1 MLQVLGPPP
10 SRVRDL
16 NEAKARRKR
25 RAFAIIWSVVMSR
38 LKKTVLVLCVT
49 LISRS
54 AFAFFDP
61 VTISLATWFTTSIA
75 MPVSYA
81 LGCAT
86 TYSPPIRLFGTERAV
101 YGLDWGS
108 LACHAE
114 NVYGMQLSFCGG
126 SFEQSLYG
134 LQLGIIASGYAQEEI
149 PLGDYHLFNIDHCRM
164 NGIQFGTFAAKT
176 AMANGFQLS
185 AIYNEAQTVNGF
197 QIGLVNETRKLHGLQ
212 VGLYNEAKRGLGLQV
227 GLVNFTRSG
236 MSKFFPV
243 LNFVF

>member
-1 MLQVLGPPP
+1 MKSLL
-10 SRVRDL
+10 
-16 NEAKARRKR
+16 RKVGLI
-25 RAFAIIWSVVMSR
+25 F
-38 LKKTVLVLCVT
+38 CVA

-61 VTISLATWFTTSIA
+61 VTISLATWFTTSIGL
-75 MPVSYA
+75 PVSYA
-81 LGCAT
+81 LGCAFA
-86 TYSPPIRLFGTERAV
+86 YSPGIRVFGTERAV

-114 NVYGMQLSFCGG
+114 NVYGMQMSFVGG
-126 SFEQSLYG
+126 SVEECLYG

-185 AIYNEAQTVNGF
+185 AIYNEAQTINGF
-197 QIGLVNETRKLHGLQ
+197 QIGLVNEARKLHGLQ
-212 VGLYNEAKRGLGLQV
+212 VGLYNSAVRGLGLQV
-227 GLVNFTRSG
+227 GLLNHAERS
-236 MSKFFPV
+236 FVEHLPV
-243 LNFVF
+243 LNFVY

>member
-1 MLQVLGPPP
+1 MDFEKL
-10 SRVRDL
+10 
-16 NEAKARRKR
+16 KMRRMRK
-25 RAFAIIWSVVMSR
+25 
-38 LKKTVLVLCVT
+38 LVLVLCVA

-61 VTISLATWFTTSIA
+61 VTISLATWLTTSIA

-81 LGCAT
+81 LGCAFA
-86 TYSPPIRLFGTERAV
+86 YSPGIRVCGSERPV

-114 NVYGMQLSFCGG
+114 NVYGLQMSFIGG
-126 SFEQSLYG
+126 SVEEDLYG

-149 PLGDYHLFNIDHCRM
+149 PLGDYHLFNIDHCHM
-164 NGIQFGTFAAKT
+164 NGIQFGMFAAKT

-197 QIGLVNETRKLHGLQ
+197 QVGLVNETRKLHGLQ
-212 VGLYNEAKRGLGLQV
+212 VGLCNTAKRGLGLQV
-227 GLVNFTRSG
+227 GLCNFTNSG
-236 MSKFFPV
+236 LVKFFPV

>member
-1 MLQVLGPPP
+1 M
-10 SRVRDL
+10 
-16 NEAKARRKR
+16 RK
-25 RAFAIIWSVVMSR
+25 
-38 LKKTVLVLCVT
+38 LVLVLCVA

-61 VTISLATWFTTSIA
+61 VTIGLASWLTTSIA

-81 LGCAT
+81 LGCAFA
-86 TYSPPIRLFGTERAV
+86 YSPGIRVFGSERAV

-114 NVYGMQLSFCGG
+114 NVYGLQMSFIGG
-126 SFEQSLYG
+126 SVEEDLYG
-134 LQLGIIASGYAQEEI
+134 LQLGIIASGYAHEEI
-149 PLGDYHLFNIDHCRM
+149 PLGDYHLFNIDHCHM

-185 AIYNEAQTVNGF
+185 AVYNEAQTVNGF
-197 QIGLVNETRKLHGLQ
+197 QVGLVNETRKLHGLQ
-212 VGLYNEAKRGLGLQV
+212 VGLCNTAKRGLGLQV
-227 GLVNFTRSG
+227 GLCNFTNSG
-236 MSKFFPV
+236 LVKFFPV

>member
-1 MLQVLGPPP
+1 MDFEKL
-10 SRVRDL
+10 
-16 NEAKARRKR
+16 KMRRMRKL
-25 RAFAIIWSVVMSR
+25 I
-38 LKKTVLVLCVT
+38 LVLCVA

-61 VTISLATWFTTSIA
+61 VTIGLASWLTTSIA

-81 LGCAT
+81 LGCAFA
-86 TYSPPIRLFGTERAV
+86 YSPGIRVFGSERAV

-114 NVYGMQLSFCGG
+114 NVYGLQMSFVGG
-126 SFEQSLYG
+126 SVEEDLYG

-149 PLGDYHLFNIDHCRM
+149 PLGDYHLFNIDHCHM

-185 AIYNEAQTVNGF
+185 AVYNEAQTVNGF
-197 QIGLVNETRKLHGLQ
+197 QVGLVNETRKLHGLQ
-212 VGLYNEAKRGLGLQV
+212 VGLCNTAKRGLGLQV
-227 GLVNFTRSG
+227 GLCNFTNSG
-236 MSKFFPV
+236 LVKFFPV

>member
-1 MLQVLGPPP
+1 M
-10 SRVRDL
+10 
-16 NEAKARRKR
+16 RRMRKL
-25 RAFAIIWSVVMSR
+25 A
-38 LKKTVLVLCVT
+38 LVLCVT

-61 VTISLATWFTTSIA
+61 VTIGLATWFTTSIG

-81 LGCAT
+81 LGCAFA
-86 TYSPPIRLFGTERAV
+86 YSPGIRLFGTERAV

-108 LACHAE
+108 LACHAG
-114 NVYGMQLSFCGG
+114 NVYGMQLGFIGG
-126 SFEQSLYG
+126 SVEENLYG
-134 LQLGIIASGYAQEEI
+134 LQFGILASGYAQEEL
-149 PLGDYHLFNIDHCRM
+149 PFDEYHFFNIDHCRM
-164 NGIQFGTFAAKT
+164 NGLQFGTFAAKT
-176 AMANGFQLS
+176 AMVNGFQLS

-197 QIGLVNETRKLHGLQ
+197 QVGLVNETRKLHGLQ
-212 VGLYNEAKRGLGLQV
+212 IGLYNEAKRGLGLQV

>member
-1 MLQVLGPPP
+1 M
-10 SRVRDL
+10 
-16 NEAKARRKR
+16 RK
-25 RAFAIIWSVVMSR
+25 
-38 LKKTVLVLCVT
+38 LVLVLCVA

-61 VTISLATWFTTSIA
+61 VTIGLASWLTTSIA

-81 LGCAT
+81 LGCAFA
-86 TYSPPIRLFGTERAV
+86 YSPGIRVFGSERAV

-114 NVYGMQLSFCGG
+114 NVYGLQMSFVGG
-126 SFEQSLYG
+126 SVEESLYG

-149 PLGDYHLFNIDHCRM
+149 PLGDYHLFNIDHCHM

-185 AIYNEAQTVNGF
+185 AVYNEAQTVNGF
-197 QIGLVNETRKLHGLQ
+197 QVGLVNETRKLHGLQ
-212 VGLYNEAKRGLGLQV
+212 VGLCNTAKRGLGLQV
-227 GLVNFTRSG
+227 GLCNFTNSG
-236 MSKFFPV
+236 LVKFFPV

>member
-1 MLQVLGPPP
+1 M
-10 SRVRDL
+10 
-16 NEAKARRKR
+16 RK
-25 RAFAIIWSVVMSR
+25 
-38 LKKTVLVLCVT
+38 LVLVLGVA

-61 VTISLATWFTTSIA
+61 VTIGLASWLTTSIA

-81 LGCAT
+81 LGCAFA
-86 TYSPPIRLFGTERAV
+86 YSPGIRVFGSERAV

-114 NVYGMQLSFCGG
+114 NVYGLQMSFIGG
-126 SFEQSLYG
+126 SVEEDLYG

-149 PLGDYHLFNIDHCRM
+149 PLGDYHLFNIDHCHM

-185 AIYNEAQTVNGF
+185 AVYNEAQTVNGF
-197 QIGLVNETRKLHGLQ
+197 QVGLVNETRKLHGLQ
-212 VGLYNEAKRGLGLQV
+212 VGLCNTAKRGLGLQV
-227 GLVNFTRSG
+227 GLCNFTNSG
-236 MSKFFPV
+236 LVKFFPV

>member
-1 MLQVLGPPP
+1 M
-10 SRVRDL
+10 
-16 NEAKARRKR
+16 RKL
-25 RAFAIIWSVVMSR
+25 A
-38 LKKTVLVLCVT
+38 LVLCVT

-81 LGCAT
+81 LGCAFA
-86 TYSPPIRLFGTERAV
+86 YSPGIRVFGMERAV

-114 NVYGMQLSFCGG
+114 NVYGLQMSFVGG
-126 SFEQSLYG
+126 SVEESLYG

-185 AIYNEAQTVNGF
+185 AVYNEAQTVNGF
-197 QIGLVNETRKLHGLQ
+197 QVGLVNETRKLHGLQ
-212 VGLYNEAKRGLGLQV
+212 VGLCNTAKRGFGLQV
-227 GLVNFTRSG
+227 GLCNFTNSG
-236 MSKFFPV
+236 PVKFFPV

>member
-1 MLQVLGPPP
+1 M
-10 SRVRDL
+10 
-16 NEAKARRKR
+16 RKL
-25 RAFAIIWSVVMSR
+25 A
-38 LKKTVLVLCVT
+38 LVLCVT

-61 VTISLATWFTTSIA
+61 VTIGLATWFTTSIG

-81 LGCAT
+81 LGCAFA
-86 TYSPPIRLFGTERAV
+86 YSPGIRLFGTERAV

-108 LACHAE
+108 LACHAG
-114 NVYGMQLSFCGG
+114 NVYGMQLGFIGG
-126 SFEQSLYG
+126 SVEENLYG
-134 LQLGIIASGYAQEEI
+134 LQFGILASGYAQEEL
-149 PLGDYHLFNIDHCRM
+149 PFDEYHFFNIDHCRM

-176 AMANGFQLS
+176 AMVNGFQLS
-185 AIYNEAQTVNGF
+185 AISNEAQTVNGF
-197 QIGLVNETRKLHGLQ
+197 QVGLVNETRKLHGLQ
-212 VGLYNEAKRGLGLQV
+212 IGLYNEAKRGLGLQV